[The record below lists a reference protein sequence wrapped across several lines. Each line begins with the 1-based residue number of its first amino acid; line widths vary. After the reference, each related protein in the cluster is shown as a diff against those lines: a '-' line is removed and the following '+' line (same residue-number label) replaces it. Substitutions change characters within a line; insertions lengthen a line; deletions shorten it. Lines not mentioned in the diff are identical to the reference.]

1 MTGFLG
7 YLANGLSVGLTYA
20 LVVLGFVVIYRGT
33 RVVNFAQGSLLV
45 LGAYLTVRLQGTL
58 GFAAAVVVSVAVTA
72 MFCVVISRLL
82 LRPLRKAPQDIP
94 AILMIG
100 VDIVLVA
107 DLTRRIGS
115 DVLTMDDPWGS
126 RNVDLGGVLIA
137 QSRLA
142 ALVVSVLVI
151 GAFLAVTKYTSIG
164 LSSRAAAEDR
174 ETAALMGARL
184 GRVSDFGWICGGG
197 LAAIAGVFLVLYPS
211 PGLVSDTNAVA
222 ILAFPAAIIGGL
234 DSVWGALVG
243 GLLVGLV
250 QSFGSGYQSHIAFLG
265 AGGADILPWILM
277 VLVLLIK
284 PTGLFGKQPLTR
296 I

>member
-1 MTGFLG
+1 MTNFLG
-7 YLANGLSVGLTYA
+7 YLVNGLSVGLTYG

-33 RVVNFAQGSLLV
+33 RVLNFAQGSLLV
-45 LGAYLTVRLQGTL
+45 LGAYLTVRLQGSL
-58 GFAAAVVVSVAVTA
+58 GFVGAAVVAIALTA
-72 MFCVVISRLL
+72 AFCVVINRVF

-100 VDIVLVA
+100 IDIVLVA

-126 RNVDLGGVLIA
+126 HNVHLGGVLVA
-137 QSRLA
+137 ESRLA
-142 ALVVSVLVI
+142 ALVVSIIVI
-151 GAFLAVTKYTSIG
+151 AAFLAANKYTSIG

-184 GRVSDFGWICGGG
+184 GRVSDFAWICGGG
-197 LAAIAGVFLVLYPS
+197 LAVLAGIFLVLYPS
-211 PGLVSDTNAVA
+211 PGLVADTNAVA

-250 QSFGSGYQSHIAFLG
+250 QSFGSGYQSQIAFLG
-265 AGGADILPWILM
+265 AGAADILPWILM
-277 VLVLLIK
+277 VVVLLIK
-284 PTGLFGKQPLTR
+284 PTGLFGRQPLTR

>member
-1 MTGFLG
+1 
-7 YLANGLSVGLTYA
+7 VGLTYG

-33 RVVNFAQGSLLV
+33 RVINFAQGSLLV
-45 LGAYLTVRLQGTL
+45 LGAYLTVRLQGSM
-58 GFAAAVVVSVAVTA
+58 GFVAAVLAATMLTA
-72 MFCVVISRLL
+72 LFVLVMSRLL

-94 AILMIG
+94 AIVMIG

-115 DVLTMDDPWGS
+115 DVLTVDDPWGS
-126 RNVDLGGVLIA
+126 KNIDLGGVLVA
-137 QSRLA
+137 ESRLA
-142 ALVVSVLVI
+142 ALVASVVVI
-151 GAFLAVTKYTSIG
+151 GAFLLANKYTSIG

-184 GRVSDFGWICGGG
+184 GRVSDIAWMCGGA
-197 LAAIAGVFLVLYPS
+197 LAVIAGVFLVLYPS
-211 PGLVSDTNAVA
+211 PGLVSDTNTVA

-234 DSVWGALVG
+234 DSVPGALVG
-243 GLLVGLV
+243 GVLVGLV
-250 QSFGSGYQSHIAFLG
+250 EAFGAGYESHISFLGSGAS
-265 AGGADILPWILM
+265 DILPWILM
-277 VLVLLIK
+277 VLVLLVR